1 MEHAMRRRRA
11 LGLLAGG
18 LLGGCS
24 AMQGS
29 ARPGEEQAY
38 LFSYF
43 LGNGADGLHFAASRD
58 GYQWDALRG
67 GASFLAPTVG
77 KTRLMRDPC
86 IARGPDGIFHMVW
99 TSGWN
104 DTGIG
109 YASSPDL
116 VQWSPQRGLPVMA
129 HEPQALNAWAPEI
142 IHDAAR
148 GQFLILWAST
158 IPGRFPQTEAEGDAA
173 GDKKYNHRIY
183 ATTTKDFVSFTP
195 TTLFYEP
202 GFSVID
208 ATFVQALGRDWLVV
222 KDETRYPPKKYLQVA
237 AADSLQGPFGPLGD
251 HAAGT
256 VGRGAKRLAG
266 GRRGDPVFR
275 RLHRRALRRAA
286 FARHAS
292 VGRRQRA
299 HALSAED
306 AARDRVRGAGQPGRE
321 AQGAGALSTKAARA
335 RSPRRISRGRPGT
348 SGRCRSART

>member
-1 MEHAMRRRRA
+1 MEHAMKRRRA

-24 AMQGS
+24 TMQGS

-86 IARGPDGIFHMVW
+86 IARGPDGMFHMVW

-116 VQWSPQRGLPVMA
+116 VQWSPQRDLPVMG

-148 GQFLILWAST
+148 GHFLILWAST

-173 GDKKYNHRIY
+173 GDRKYNHRIY
-183 ATTTKDFVSFTP
+183 ATTTKDFTSFTP

-237 AADSLQGPFGPLGD
+237 AADSLHGPFGPLGAPITSPGLWAEGPSGLQVGD
-251 HAAGT
+251 EVILYFDAYTAGHYGALRSRDMRQWEDVSARMRFPPKMRHGTAFAAPASL
-256 VGRGAKRLAG
+256 VEHL
-266 GRRGDPVFR
+266 
-275 RLHRRALRRAA
+275 RALA
-286 FARHAS
+286 
-292 VGRRQRA
+292 
-299 HALSAED
+299 
-306 AARDRVRGAGQPGRE
+306 P
-321 AQGAGALSTKAARA
+321 
-335 RSPRRISRGRPGT
+335 
-348 SGRCRSART
+348 

>member
-24 AMQGS
+24 TMQGG

-86 IARGPDGIFHMVW
+86 ITRGPDGMFHMVW

-116 VQWSPQRGLPVMA
+116 VQWSPQRDLPVMG

-148 GQFLILWAST
+148 GHFLILWAST

-173 GDKKYNHRIY
+173 GDQKYNHRIY
-183 ATTTKDFVSFTP
+183 ATTTKDFASFTP

-237 AADSLQGPFGPLGD
+237 AADSLQGPFGPLGAPITPPGLWAEGPSGLQVGD
-251 HAAGT
+251 EVILYFDAYTAGHYGALRSRDMRQWEDVSARMRFPPKMRHGTAFAAPASL
-256 VGRGAKRLAG
+256 VGHL
-266 GRRGDPVFR
+266 
-275 RLHRRALRRAA
+275 RAL
-286 FARHAS
+286 
-292 VGRRQRA
+292 G
-299 HALSAED
+299 
-306 AARDRVRGAGQPGRE
+306 P
-321 AQGAGALSTKAARA
+321 
-335 RSPRRISRGRPGT
+335 
-348 SGRCRSART
+348 

>member
-1 MEHAMRRRRA
+1 MKRRRA

-24 AMQGS
+24 TMQGS

-86 IARGPDGIFHMVW
+86 IARGPDGMFHMVW

-142 IHDAAR
+142 IYDAAR
-148 GQFLILWAST
+148 GRFLILWAST

-183 ATTTKDFVSFTP
+183 ATTTKDFTSFTP

-237 AADSLQGPFGPLGD
+237 AADNLQGPFGPLGAPITPPGLWAEGPSGLQVGD
-251 HAAGT
+251 EVILYFDAYTAGHY
-256 VGRGAKRLAG
+256 G
-266 GRRGDPVFR
+266 
-275 RLHRRALRRAA
+275 ALRSRDMRQWEDVSARMRFPPKMRHGTA
-286 FARHAS
+286 FAAPAS
-292 VGRRQRA
+292 LVE
-299 HALSAED
+299 HL
-306 AARDRVRGAGQPGRE
+306 
-321 AQGAGALSTKAARA
+321 
-335 RSPRRISRGRPGT
+335 
-348 SGRCRSART
+348 RTLAP

>member
-1 MEHAMRRRRA
+1 MKRRRA

-29 ARPGEEQAY
+29 ARAGEEQAY

-58 GYQWDALRG
+58 GYQWEALRG
-67 GASFLAPTVG
+67 GASFLTPTVG

-86 IARGPDGIFHMVW
+86 IARGPDGMFHMVW

-109 YASSPDL
+109 YASSPNL
-116 VQWSPQRGLPVMA
+116 VQWSPQRDLPVMG
-129 HEPQALNAWAPEI
+129 HEPRALNAWAPEI

-148 GQFLILWAST
+148 GHFLILWAST

-173 GDKKYNHRIY
+173 AGDKKYNHRIY
-183 ATTTKDFVSFTP
+183 ATTTKDFTSFTP

-237 AADSLQGPFGPLGD
+237 AADSLQGPFGPLGAPITPPGLWAEGPSGLQVGD
-251 HAAGT
+251 EVILYFDAYTAGHY
-256 VGRGAKRLAG
+256 G
-266 GRRGDPVFR
+266 
-275 RLHRRALRRAA
+275 ALRSRDM
-286 FARHAS
+286 
-292 VGRRQRA
+292 RQW
-299 HALSAED
+299 ED
-306 AARDRVRGAGQPGRE
+306 V
-321 AQGAGALSTKAARA
+321 
-335 RSPRRISRGRPGT
+335 
-348 SGRCRSART
+348 SARMRFPPKMRHGTAFSAPVSLVERLRMLAP

>member
-1 MEHAMRRRRA
+1 MKRRRA

-29 ARPGEEQAY
+29 TRPGEEQAY

-67 GASFLAPTVG
+67 GASFLTPTVG

-86 IARGPDGIFHMVW
+86 IARGPDGMFHMVW

-109 YASSPDL
+109 YAFSPDL
-116 VQWSPQRGLPVMA
+116 VQWSPQRDLPVMG

-148 GQFLILWAST
+148 GHFLILWAST

-183 ATTTKDFVSFTP
+183 ATTTKDFTSFTP

-237 AADSLQGPFGPLGD
+237 AADSLHGPFGPLGAPITPAGLWAEGPSGLQVGD
-251 HAAGT
+251 EVILYFDAYTAGHYGALRSRDMRQWEDVSARMRFPPKMRHGTAFAAPAGL
-256 VGRGAKRLAG
+256 VDRL
-266 GRRGDPVFR
+266 
-275 RLHRRALRRAA
+275 RALA
-286 FARHAS
+286 
-292 VGRRQRA
+292 
-299 HALSAED
+299 
-306 AARDRVRGAGQPGRE
+306 P
-321 AQGAGALSTKAARA
+321 
-335 RSPRRISRGRPGT
+335 
-348 SGRCRSART
+348 

>member
-1 MEHAMRRRRA
+1 MKRRRA

-18 LLGGCS
+18 LLGGC
-24 AMQGS
+24 AGMQGS
-29 ARPGEEQAY
+29 ARAGEEQAY

-67 GASFLAPTVG
+67 GASFLTPTVG

-86 IARGPDGIFHMVW
+86 IARGPDGMFHMVW

-116 VQWSPQRGLPVMA
+116 VQWSPQRDLPVMG

-142 IHDAAR
+142 LHDAAR
-148 GQFLILWAST
+148 GHFLILWSST
-158 IPGRFPQTEAEGDAA
+158 IPGRFPHTEAEGDAA

-183 ATTTKDFVSFTP
+183 ATTTKDFTSFTP

-237 AADSLQGPFGPLGD
+237 AADSLQGPFGPLGAPITPPGLWAEGPSGLQVGD
-251 HAAGT
+251 EVILYFDAYTAGHYGALRSRDMRQWEDVSARMRFPPKMRHGTAFAAPLSL
-256 VGRGAKRLAG
+256 VERL
-266 GRRGDPVFR
+266 
-275 RLHRRALRRAA
+275 RALA
-286 FARHAS
+286 
-292 VGRRQRA
+292 
-299 HALSAED
+299 
-306 AARDRVRGAGQPGRE
+306 P
-321 AQGAGALSTKAARA
+321 
-335 RSPRRISRGRPGT
+335 
-348 SGRCRSART
+348 

>member
-1 MEHAMRRRRA
+1 MKRRRA

-24 AMQGS
+24 TMQGS

-86 IARGPDGIFHMVW
+86 IARGPDGMFHMVW

-116 VQWSPQRGLPVMA
+116 VQWSPQRDLPVMG

-148 GQFLILWAST
+148 GHFLILWAST

-173 GDKKYNHRIY
+173 GDRKYNHRIY
-183 ATTTKDFVSFTP
+183 ATTTKDFTSFTP

-237 AADSLQGPFGPLGD
+237 AADSLHGPFGPLGAPITSPGLWAEGPSGLQVGD
-251 HAAGT
+251 EVILYFDAYTAGHYGALRSRDMRQWEDVSARMRFPPKMRHGTAFAAPASL
-256 VGRGAKRLAG
+256 VEHL
-266 GRRGDPVFR
+266 
-275 RLHRRALRRAA
+275 RALA
-286 FARHAS
+286 
-292 VGRRQRA
+292 
-299 HALSAED
+299 
-306 AARDRVRGAGQPGRE
+306 P
-321 AQGAGALSTKAARA
+321 
-335 RSPRRISRGRPGT
+335 
-348 SGRCRSART
+348 

>member
-1 MEHAMRRRRA
+1 MEHAMKRRRA

-24 AMQGS
+24 AIRGS

-86 IARGPDGIFHMVW
+86 IARGSDGMFHIVW

-148 GQFLILWAST
+148 GHFLILWAST

-183 ATTTKDFVSFTP
+183 ATTTKDFTSFTP

-237 AADSLQGPFGPLGD
+237 AADSLQGPFGPLGAPITPPGLWAEGPSGLQVGD
-251 HAAGT
+251 EVIMYFDAYTAGHYGALRSRDMRQWEDVSARMRFPPKMRHGTAFAAPASL
-256 VGRGAKRLAG
+256 VERL
-266 GRRGDPVFR
+266 
-275 RLHRRALRRAA
+275 RALA
-286 FARHAS
+286 
-292 VGRRQRA
+292 
-299 HALSAED
+299 
-306 AARDRVRGAGQPGRE
+306 P
-321 AQGAGALSTKAARA
+321 
-335 RSPRRISRGRPGT
+335 
-348 SGRCRSART
+348 

>member
-116 VQWSPQRGLPVMA
+116 VQWSPQRDLPVMA
-129 HEPQALNAWAPEI
+129 HEPQALNAWAPEL

-148 GQFLILWAST
+148 GHFLILWAST

-237 AADSLQGPFGPLGD
+237 AADSLQGPFGPLGAPITPPGLWAEGPSGLQVGD
-251 HAAGT
+251 EVILYFDAYTAGHYGALRSRDMRQWEDVSARMRFPPKMRHGTAFAAPASL
-256 VGRGAKRLAG
+256 VAKL
-266 GRRGDPVFR
+266 
-275 RLHRRALRRAA
+275 RALA
-286 FARHAS
+286 
-292 VGRRQRA
+292 
-299 HALSAED
+299 
-306 AARDRVRGAGQPGRE
+306 P
-321 AQGAGALSTKAARA
+321 
-335 RSPRRISRGRPGT
+335 
-348 SGRCRSART
+348 

>member
-29 ARPGEEQAY
+29 ARPGEAQAY

-43 LGNGADGLHFAASRD
+43 LGNGADGLHLAASRD

-67 GASFLAPTVG
+67 GASFLTPTVG
-77 KTRLMRDPC
+77 KARLMRDPC
-86 IARGPDGIFHMVW
+86 IARGPDGMFHMVW

-109 YASSPDL
+109 YAFSPDL
-116 VQWSPQRGLPVMA
+116 VQWSPQRDLPVMG

-148 GQFLILWAST
+148 GHFLILWAST

-183 ATTTKDFVSFTP
+183 ATTTKDFTSFTP

-237 AADSLQGPFGPLGD
+237 AADSLQGPFGPLGAPITPPGLWAEGPSGLQVGD
-251 HAAGT
+251 EVILYFDAYTAGHYGALRSRDMRQWEDVSARMRFPHKMRHGTAFAAPASL
-256 VGRGAKRLAG
+256 VEKL
-266 GRRGDPVFR
+266 
-275 RLHRRALRRAA
+275 RALA
-286 FARHAS
+286 
-292 VGRRQRA
+292 
-299 HALSAED
+299 
-306 AARDRVRGAGQPGRE
+306 P
-321 AQGAGALSTKAARA
+321 
-335 RSPRRISRGRPGT
+335 
-348 SGRCRSART
+348 

>member
-86 IARGPDGIFHMVW
+86 IARGPDGMFHMVW

-116 VQWSPQRGLPVMA
+116 VQWSPQRGLPVMG

-148 GQFLILWAST
+148 GHFLILWAST
-158 IPGRFPQTEAEGDAA
+158 IPGRFPQTEAEGDAT

-183 ATTTKDFVSFTP
+183 ATTTKDFTSFTP

-237 AADSLQGPFGPLGD
+237 AADSLQGPFGPLGAPITPPGLWAEGPSGLQVGD
-251 HAAGT
+251 EVILYFDAYTAGHYGALRSRDMRQWEDVSARMRFPPKMRHGTAFAAPASL
-256 VGRGAKRLAG
+256 VDRL
-266 GRRGDPVFR
+266 
-275 RLHRRALRRAA
+275 RALA
-286 FARHAS
+286 
-292 VGRRQRA
+292 
-299 HALSAED
+299 
-306 AARDRVRGAGQPGRE
+306 P
-321 AQGAGALSTKAARA
+321 
-335 RSPRRISRGRPGT
+335 
-348 SGRCRSART
+348 